1 MIIKHCCHTQI
12 LWPRMDMINY
22 EYYKIFYYVG
32 KYKSIT
38 KAAQMLYSSQP
49 AVTRIIQKLENE
61 LECKLFVRS
70 QAGMDFTQEGKTLF
84 DYVSI
89 AYNQLE
95 RGEDEI
101 RRCAV
106 GETGTIYIGASV
118 TSLHVFLFDALDL
131 FHSRYP
137 NVRLKILTGSNNGT
151 LEKLKNG
158 LVHLAF
164 VSTPFNASGAFKI
177 SRIKKFHDILI
188 AGKDFDDLRGKTLSV
203 QDLIRYPFVCLRHGM
218 QLRKFIDDRFAER
231 NLIIT
236 PDAEADG
243 ADLLVPMIQQTS
255 DWALF
260 PRQWRKTP
268 SDAAKCSAYRLQ
280 KNCPR
285 ATSVCCTTPV
295 IPSLPPRKN

>member
-1 MIIKHCCHTQI
+1 
-12 LWPRMDMINY
+12 MINY

-106 GETGTIYIGASV
+106 ENNV
-118 TSLHVFLFDALDL
+118 TMFTALDTVKVL
-131 FHSRYP
+131 LD
-137 NVRLKILTGSNNGT
+137 V
-151 LEKLKNG
+151 LEEITMG
-158 LVHLAF
+158 
-164 VSTPFNASGAFKI
+164 VSTIDA
-177 SRIKKFHDILI
+177 
-188 AGKDFDDLRGKTLSV
+188 DD
-203 QDLIRYPFVCLRHGM
+203 
-218 QLRKFIDDRFAER
+218 
-231 NLIIT
+231 
-236 PDAEADG
+236 
-243 ADLLVPMIQQTS
+243 
-255 DWALF
+255 
-260 PRQWRKTP
+260 
-268 SDAAKCSAYRLQ
+268 
-280 KNCPR
+280 
-285 ATSVCCTTPV
+285 
-295 IPSLPPRKN
+295 

>member
-1 MIIKHCCHTQI
+1 
-12 LWPRMDMINY
+12 
-22 EYYKIFYYVG
+22 
-32 KYKSIT
+32 
-38 KAAQMLYSSQP
+38 
-49 AVTRIIQKLENE
+49 
-61 LECKLFVRS
+61 
-70 QAGMDFTQEGKTLF
+70 MDFTQEGKTLF

-243 ADLLVPMIQQTS
+243 ADLLVPMIQHNLGLGFVPE
-255 DWALF
+255 AMAE
-260 PRQWRKTP
+260 
-268 SDAAKCSAYRLQ
+268 DAVGRGEVFRIPLTEELPARYICMLYNPCYPQSTASEELIREIQ
-280 KNCPR
+280 K
-285 ATSVCCTTPV
+285 
-295 IPSLPPRKN
+295 IPDEKE

>member
-1 MIIKHCCHTQI
+1 M
-12 LWPRMDMINY
+12 
-22 EYYKIFYYVG
+22 
-32 KYKSIT
+32 
-38 KAAQMLYSSQP
+38 
-49 AVTRIIQKLENE
+49 
-61 LECKLFVRS
+61 
-70 QAGMDFTQEGKTLF
+70 
-84 DYVSI
+84 
-89 AYNQLE
+89 
-95 RGEDEI
+95 
-101 RRCAV
+101 
-106 GETGTIYIGASV
+106 
-118 TSLHVFLFDALDL
+118 FDALDL

-243 ADLLVPMIQQTS
+243 ADLLVPMIQHNLGLGFVPE
-255 DWALF
+255 AMAE
-260 PRQWRKTP
+260 
-268 SDAAKCSAYRLQ
+268 DAVGRGEVFRHTAYRRTA
-280 KNCPR
+280 R
-285 ATSVCCTTPV
+285 ALYLYAVQPLLSPV
-295 IPSLPPRKN
+295 YRLGRTDQRNTENSRRKRIKPVNVSKRKNTDFSIGVLFNFQKRSEHVPHQKVLNGMRDRT

>member
-1 MIIKHCCHTQI
+1 
-12 LWPRMDMINY
+12 MDMINY

-188 AGKDFDDLRGKTLSV
+188 VGKDFDDLRGKTLSV

-243 ADLLVPMIQQTS
+243 ADLLVPMIQHNLGLGFVPE
-255 DWALF
+255 AMAE
-260 PRQWRKTP
+260 
-268 SDAAKCSAYRLQ
+268 DAVGRGEVFRIPLTEELPARYICMLYNPCYPQSTASEELIREIQ
-280 KNCPR
+280 K
-285 ATSVCCTTPV
+285 
-295 IPSLPPRKN
+295 IPDEKE

>member
-1 MIIKHCCHTQI
+1 
-12 LWPRMDMINY
+12 MINY

-203 QDLIRYPFVCLRHGM
+203 QDSDPLSVRVPAPRH
-218 QLRKFIDDRFAER
+218 
-231 NLIIT
+231 
-236 PDAEADG
+236 
-243 ADLLVPMIQQTS
+243 
-255 DWALF
+255 
-260 PRQWRKTP
+260 
-268 SDAAKCSAYRLQ
+268 
-280 KNCPR
+280 
-285 ATSVCCTTPV
+285 ATSEVHRRQVC
-295 IPSLPPRKN
+295 RKEPYHYARRGGGRRRSARADDTA